1 MKIIKVIDLL
11 NMISK
16 GEEVPKK
23 IKYLYYEYEFNEEE
37 KEYQRLQNEIIYGLG
52 EDRRL
57 DIVLDDEVEI
67 IEENKKELHA
77 NNIEFNIYDDK
88 KEFIIT
94 LDENDLG
101 IDKLHLDNCYFYK
114 ENDKWYVK
122 HINLKPIAYIS
133 QEHKIPE
140 KIDIKQEKN
149 IKNNWKWKVYG
160 KEHSYNISTPQKIIA
175 DKINEIIDYLEE
187 KE

>member
-1 MKIIKVIDLL
+1 MKTIKIIDLL

-57 DIVLDDEVEI
+57 DIVLDDEVKI
-67 IEENKKELHA
+67 IEE
-77 NNIEFNIYDDK
+77 
-88 KEFIIT
+88 
-94 LDENDLG
+94 
-101 IDKLHLDNCYFYK
+101 
-114 ENDKWYVK
+114 
-122 HINLKPIAYIS
+122 P

-140 KIDIKQEKN
+140 KICTNRIINTKDILEFEMIQN
-149 IKNNWKWKVYG
+149 
-160 KEHSYNISTPQKIIA
+160 KINA
-175 DKINEIIDYLEE
+175 EYTYVINEILDYLEE
-187 KE
+187 IELKKVLNNE

>member
-1 MKIIKVIDLL
+1 MKIIDLL
-11 NMISK
+11 NKIAN
-16 GEEVPKK
+16 GEKVPKK
-23 IKYLYYEYEFNEEE
+23 I
-37 KEYQRLQNEIIYGLG
+37 RITDI
-52 EDRRL
+52 EDRITKHYNFFY
-57 DIVLDDEVEI
+57 DEDEQEYKDDELFPLGARLILDRVLNEKVEI

-140 KIDIKQEKN
+140 KICTNRIINTKDILEFEMIQN
-149 IKNNWKWKVYG
+149 
-160 KEHSYNISTPQKIIA
+160 KINA
-175 DKINEIIDYLEE
+175 EYTYVINEILDYLEE